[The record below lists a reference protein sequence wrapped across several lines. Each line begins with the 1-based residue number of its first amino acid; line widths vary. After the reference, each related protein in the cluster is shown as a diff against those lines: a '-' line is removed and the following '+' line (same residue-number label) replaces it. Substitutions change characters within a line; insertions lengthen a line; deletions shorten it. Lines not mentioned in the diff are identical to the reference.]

1 MMPHHSSSAEAI
13 MTTYDLDGVLAA
25 LNHHQQRA
33 TYSAVAALL
42 DQAPRALMQ
51 GRPRAQENS
60 WVVSK
65 STGRPTGY
73 ADGDVHPAL
82 MANAHVLMT
91 REGLAVWLAGHEA
104 MANT

>member
-1 MMPHHSSSAEAI
+1 M
-13 MTTYDLDGVLAA
+13 TYDLDGVLAA

-51 GRPRAQENS
+51 GRPRAPESS

-73 ADGDVHPAL
+73 ADDDLHPQL
-82 MANAHVLMT
+82 MTNTNVLMT
-91 REGLAVWLAGHEA
+91 REDLAAWLAGHEV
-104 MANT
+104 MASA